1 MRIFQDEFIRCMHV
15 RTRKSTGSGK
25 VVSDLD
31 VNIPFRSD
39 FSMGKTDGSR
49 EIGNDGVSLVSLFL
63 LS

>member
-1 MRIFQDEFIRCMHV
+1 MHV